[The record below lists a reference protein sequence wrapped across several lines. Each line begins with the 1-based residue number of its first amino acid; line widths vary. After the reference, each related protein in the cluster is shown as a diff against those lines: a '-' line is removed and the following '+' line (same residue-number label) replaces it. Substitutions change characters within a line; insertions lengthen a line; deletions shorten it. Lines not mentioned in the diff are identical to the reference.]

1 VWRAGGEEGSGN
13 SPVQDPTTSIELRCH
28 ASSSAQTHLT
38 GVWPR
43 ELLCY
48 GSDVLK
54 SWDPIVI
61 ETWIKMFKE
70 ELKHI
75 SSLLMLDASVDAFL
89 EA

>member
-1 VWRAGGEEGSGN
+1 
-13 SPVQDPTTSIELRCH
+13 
-28 ASSSAQTHLT
+28 
-38 GVWPR
+38 
-43 ELLCY
+43 
-48 GSDVLK
+48 VLK